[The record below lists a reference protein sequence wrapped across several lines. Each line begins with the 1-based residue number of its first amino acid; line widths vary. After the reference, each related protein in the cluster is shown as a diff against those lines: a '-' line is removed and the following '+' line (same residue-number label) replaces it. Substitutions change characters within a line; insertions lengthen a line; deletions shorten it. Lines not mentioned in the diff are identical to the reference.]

1 MRFLTVAFALTIL
14 ATVALIVPVTSR
26 DTLIATESVS
36 VSMPRMLR

>member
-14 ATVALIVPVTSR
+14 ATVVLIVPVTSR
-26 DTLIATESVS
+26 DTLIAPESVS

>member
-14 ATVALIVPVTSR
+14 ATVVLIVPVTSR